1 MDTPFPF
8 ILRFTVRIRPLVAL
22 SAVALSAVLLAGCS
36 SSAPEADASPSASPV
51 VDLCS
56 AAAPSGDASDAVTV
70 DGTAGAESTATFTFP
85 LEIPTLQTTVVE
97 EGSGDP
103 VESGQLVTYAL
114 SAFDAETGEKLGS
127 IGYDDNP
134 VLPVQISPDN
144 PVGQILGCATP
155 GTRVVV
161 AYPPADP
168 NPGQVYVFDFVAT
181 VPNAAWGEPQEPVA
195 GLPEVELGD
204 DGAPTITIPDGD
216 APADL
221 QLETLKKGDGATVA
235 SGDTVLVQYTGVK
248 WSDGSVFDSSWENG
262 APASFQTTGVVD
274 GFRQALEGQT
284 VGSQVLVVIPPALGY
299 GEAGSSDNELA
310 GETLVFV
317 VDILG
322 TQHAAPAQ

>member
-1 MDTPFPF
+1 M
-8 ILRFTVRIRPLVAL
+8 RIRPLVAL

-36 SSAPEADASPSASPV
+36 SSAPDADASPSPSPV

-56 AAAPSGDASDAVTV
+56 AAAPAGDASDAVTV
-70 DGTAGAESTATFTFP
+70 DGAAGAESTATFTFP

-114 SAFDAETGEKLGS
+114 TAFNAETGEKLGS

-168 NPGQVYVFDFVAT
+168 NPGEVYVFDFVAT
-181 VPNAAWGEPQEPVA
+181 VPNAAWGEPQEPAA
-195 GLPEVELGD
+195 GLPEVELAD

-235 SGDTVLVQYTGVK
+235 TRRHRPRAVHRRQVVGRLGVRLELGERRPGLVPDHRRGRRLPSGARRSDRRLTGARGHPACPRLRRGRLV
-248 WSDGSVFDSSWENG
+248 
-262 APASFQTTGVVD
+262 
-274 GFRQALEGQT
+274 RQRARW
-284 VGSQVLVVIPPALGY
+284 
-299 GEAGSSDNELA
+299 
-310 GETLVFV
+310 
-317 VDILG
+317 
-322 TQHAAPAQ
+322 